1 MQSHPEHDP
10 AAAGPQRPVAVTRR
24 AGAKR
29 GRAGFAAVVGVAAL
43 LAAACGSSSSS
54 SSGTTATTTGATT
67 ASPTTTGGSTAPTTA
82 GGATKSTL
90 SVCVMVSSEGIED
103 HGFNQEAWSA
113 LQEAQKTNGVA
124 IKYLE
129 ESGSV
134 TWATMGSEF
143 VSEGCKLIVGVSF
156 DAAQEIQTLAKAQ
169 PNIKFALI
177 DDTLTTPEPNAVSL
191 VYQTQQAAFLAGY
204 LSAGYSKAKT
214 IGMYGNEPI
223 PPVEAYLNGYYA
235 GVQYYNSVNH
245 TDVKTI
251 GWNPKTKTGEFMGSF
266 TDANKA
272 QTIATQELQ
281 QGADIIYPVGL
292 PNAAAAA
299 VKAAGGA
306 SAGSVLWV
314 DTDGCLSYPQYCSLQ
329 LTSVEKNITP
339 SLYAVI
345 ESDISGQ
352 WKGGVYNGTLAD
364 NGVGLAPFHDFA
376 TKIPASLQAQVLALE
391 AKVKSGAVNPDPYD
405 S

>member
-1 MQSHPEHDP
+1 M
-10 AAAGPQRPVAVTRR
+10 RR
-24 AGAKR
+24 AGLT
-29 GRAGFAAVVGVAAL
+29 AVVGVAAL

-54 SSGTTATTTGATT
+54 TSVTTATTAATAASSPTTAAAPTGTTATKSSLTT
-67 ASPTTTGGSTAPTTA
+67 
-82 GGATKSTL
+82 
-90 SVCVMVSSEGIED
+90 CVMVSSEGIDD
-103 HGFNQEAWSA
+103 HGFNQEAWTA
-113 LQEAQKTNGVA
+113 LQEANKASGVP

-156 DAAQEIQTLAKAQ
+156 DTEEEIQTLAKSQ
-169 PNIKFALI
+169 PSIKFALI
-177 DDTLTTPEPNAVSL
+177 DDTLTTPEANAVSL

-214 IGMYGNEPI
+214 IGMFGNEPI
-223 PPVEAYLNGYYA
+223 PPVEAYLNGFYA
-235 GVQYYNSVNH
+235 GVQYYNQVNPKA
-245 TDVKTI
+245 DVKTI

-292 PNAAAAA
+292 PQAAAAA
-299 VKAAGGA
+299 VKSAGGV

-339 SLYAVI
+339 SLYSVI
-345 ESDISGQ
+345 QSFITGKWKSGT
-352 WKGGVYNGTLAD
+352 YNGTLAD
-364 NGVGLAPFHDFA
+364 DGVGLAPFHDF
-376 TKIPASLQAQVLALE
+376 TSEIPASLQAQVTALE